1 MALLFSI
8 LMIIVGLGI
17 LIAGADWLVK
27 GASAVA
33 RSLGIPAL
41 VVGLTVVSFGTSA
54 PELTVNLYSAFTGAT
69 DLAIGNI
76 IGSNIANILL
86 ILGITVLITPLRV
99 QSSTVKWEIPLALVA
114 AMLVYVMGRDVL
126 LDGAAADVITRSDG
140 IVLIGFFAVF
150 LFYVFALTK
159 SDKLAAPDEAQ
170 PEEKSMSLAYAIG
183 LIVVGLAALIFGGRI
198 FVDNAIILAQ
208 VIGLSEAVIGL
219 TVVAIGTSLPELATS
234 VVAAMKRQID
244 IAVGNIIGSNIFNI
258 FWILGATAVIAPL
271 PVSSGFGVDA
281 LVMVSATLALFFAL
295 FVGTRH
301 HLDRWQGIVFIFAYV
316 GYVTYL
322 IAYS

>member
-8 LMIIVGLGI
+8 LLIIVGLGI

-114 AMLVYVMGRDVL
+114 AMLVYGMGRDVL

-140 IVLIGFFAVF
+140 LALIGFFAVF
-150 LFYVFALTK
+150 LFYVFALAK
-159 SDKLAAPDEAQ
+159 SDALAVPDEDES
-170 PEEKSMSLAYAIG
+170 EEKSMSLVWAIG
-183 LIVVGLAALIFGGRI
+183 LIVAGLAALIFGGRI

-234 VVAAMKRQID
+234 VVAAMKKQID
-244 IAVGNIIGSNIFNI
+244 IAVGNIVGSNIFNI

-271 PVSSGFGVDA
+271 PVSAGFGVDA
-281 LVMVSATLALFFAL
+281 LVMVAATLALFFAL

-301 HLDRWQGIVFIFAYV
+301 QLDRWQGIVFICAYI

-322 IAYS
+322 VV